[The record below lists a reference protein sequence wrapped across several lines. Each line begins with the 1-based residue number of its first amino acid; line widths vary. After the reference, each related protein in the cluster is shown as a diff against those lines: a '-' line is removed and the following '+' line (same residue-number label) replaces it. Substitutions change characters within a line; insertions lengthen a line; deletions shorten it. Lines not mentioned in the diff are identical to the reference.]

1 MLTELRDKSGRPN
14 LRAKLIAALVVFG
27 LVLVTAPV
35 VLVPL
40 LRAIWNFIL
49 F

>member
-1 MLTELRDKSGRPN
+1 MLTELRDRSGRPN
-14 LRAKLIAALVVFG
+14 MRARLIAALVVIG
-27 LVLVTAPV
+27 LVLITAPIV
-35 VLVPL
+35 MPM